1 MPKEIGGNL
10 SGEGLRFAVVVSRF
24 NHFIT
29 ARLLEGTLDGLSR
42 CGVREEDITIVRVP
56 GAFEIP
62 PAARRLAETGRYHG
76 VICIGAVIR
85 GDTPH
90 FEFVAGE
97 TSRGVARVALETGIP
112 VIYGIL
118 TADTLE
124 QAIERAGSKQG
135 NRGWDAALQA
145 IEMAN
150 LFRTLEAESG

>member
-1 MPKEIGGNL
+1 MPREIGGNL

-29 ARLLEGTLDGLSR
+29 GRLLEGTLDGLTR
-42 CGVREEDITIVRVP
+42 CGVRESDVTIVRVP

-62 PAARRLAETGRYHG
+62 PTARRLAESGQYHG
-76 VICIGAVIR
+76 VICLGAVIR

-97 TSRGVARVALETGIP
+97 TSRGIARVALETGVP

-124 QAIERAGSKQG
+124 QAIERSGSKQG

-150 LFRTLEAESG
+150 LYRALSGASE